1 MSGPSMNDI
10 FNTKYEEF
18 ARDLESACP
27 ELQAQL
33 AAALSLSVD
42 ERKKQFSSVVLPFC
56 SPKRDTAT
64 KPGFVLPGVAMTDEI
79 WNSLSVRNMKVIQEY
94 LTLLSFSVLVDSG
107 KQGDLS
113 GGEWTA
119 EWAKSMM
126 DDMKDKMKNVDFAGI
141 SAKIAAMFGTPG
153 ADGLPAGL
161 PKIPEKFM
169 RGHIARLAE
178 EIIQEINLADFGI
191 DPKEFESTSNDPTKA
206 LQMIMDLFTKDSRAF
221 QNTIMKLTK
230 RLQQKIQSGSIK
242 PQDLV
247 TEAEELMKTFND
259 NPQFVELMESF
270 RKAFSFADQ
279 AAANAAGRENEG
291 RLSLVRDRLRKKL
304 EKRKGGK

>member
-1 MSGPSMNDI
+1 MTDI

-33 AAALSLSVD
+33 AAALALSVD
-42 ERKKQFSSVVLPFC
+42 ERKKQFSDVVLPFC

-79 WNSLSVRNMKVIQEY
+79 WNSMSMRNIKVIQEY

-113 GGEWTA
+113 GSEWTA
-119 EWAKSMM
+119 DWAKSMM
-126 DDMKDKMKNVDFAGI
+126 EDMKEKMENIDFAGI
-141 SAKIAAMFGTPG
+141 SAKIAAMFGAAGAPG
-153 ADGLPAGL
+153 ADGLPGGI

-169 RGHIARLAE
+169 RGHIAKLAE
-178 EIIQEINLADFGI
+178 EIVKEINLADFGI
-191 DPKEFESTSNDPTKA
+191 DPKEFEATSNDPTKA

-279 AAANAAGRENEG
+279 SAANAAGRENEG
-291 RLSLVRDRLRKKL
+291 RLSLVRERLRKKL